1 MSAYSEIDL
10 SLVPEINFSFVE
22 LYIKQNKGSSGQ
34 KSLNKGFKYFCEGYI
49 HDLRVQSGDYGC
61 AIYGKCHRSQRK
73 NEKPHQLKV
82 VMKDCNEEIS
92 ITYANCTCPIG
103 VSGSCGHVT
112 GTLYQIAKFKH
123 LKQRVIPADA
133 ASTSLPQTWHAP
145 RGQKI
150 DGTTVDNLEVRGY
163 SKAELRD
170 IPGRSIQSTLYDPLR
185 SDIKWNEHYEQLK
198 REAPEM
204 LMLDVIKH
212 IPKMVPVV

>member
-1 MSAYSEIDL
+1 MI
-10 SLVPEINFSFVE
+10 INTFNYE
-22 LYIKQNKGSSGQ
+22 CNDNYNNDDKNILICLLYFILLFQ
-34 KSLNKGFKYFCEGYI
+34 
-49 HDLRVQSGDYGC
+49 
-61 AIYGKCHRSQRK
+61 
-73 NEKPHQLKV
+73 V

-150 DGTTVDNLEVRGY
+150 GCTTVDNLEVRGY
-163 SKAELRD
+163 
-170 IPGRSIQSTLYDPLR
+170 
-185 SDIKWNEHYEQLK
+185 
-198 REAPEM
+198 
-204 LMLDVIKH
+204 
-212 IPKMVPVV
+212 